1 MFSFDL
7 LLQGWDLLFDPYV
20 LGVIVASGFYG
31 LFIGAMP
38 GLTATMA
45 VALLVPITFY
55 MDPVPAIASIITM
68 SAMAIFSGDLP
79 GTLLH
84 IPGTPSS
91 AAYCDDSYALAKKG
105 KASLVLGIDLCLS
118 AAGGMF
124 GAIVLLC
131 AAPLLAEVA
140 LQFSSFEFFWL
151 AVLGLSCAVLI
162 SGGSPL
168 RGLISLLIGLL
179 LTCVGADITLGFPR
193 FTFDNLSLL
202 EGYSFIPAMIGM
214 FGLAEVF
221 SNVSR
226 KKAENVEV
234 IKYTSNVFKGVGTV
248 ASKIKLQIAR
258 SQVIGCIIGILPG
271 AGGDIAAWICYGIAK
286 RFSKNPDEY
295 GKGSTEGIAN
305 ATTANNAAISG
316 AFIPALVFGI
326 PGDSLTAIIIGVLF
340 MKGLEPG
347 PTLFTQH
354 GDFLYAIYSVF
365 ILANILMIP
374 LGYIAIRMAT
384 KIMKVPPEILNPII
398 LGFCMV
404 GAYAINND
412 TFDVTCMLGF
422 GIAAYVMISHKIP
435 VAPAILGLVLG
446 KMLENTFM
454 QSMIKSEWD
463 PLSFFSRPISAG
475 LGLATLAMWCMP
487 LVVKAIKKA
496 YRAKQAA

>member
-7 LLQGWDLLFDPYV
+7 LAQGAALVFDPYV
-20 LGVIVASGFYG
+20 LMVVVLSGFYG

-55 MDPVPAIASIITM
+55 MDPVPAVASIITM

-91 AAYCDDSYALAKKG
+91 AAYCNDSFALAKQG
-105 KASLVLGIDLCLS
+105 KASVVLGIDLVLSCL
-118 AAGGMF
+118 GGLF
-124 GAIVLLC
+124 GSLVLLC
-131 AAPLLAEVA
+131 AAPILAEVA

-168 RGLISLLIGLL
+168 RGVISLMIGLL
-179 LTCVGADITLGFPR
+179 LTCVGSDITLGFPR
-193 FTFDNLSLL
+193 FTFGNLSLL
-202 EGYSFIPAMIGM
+202 EGFSFIPAMIGM

-221 SNVSR
+221 SNVS
-226 KKAENVEV
+226 KKEAHNAQL
-234 IKYTSNVFKGVGTV
+234 IKFTTNVFHGLGGI
-248 ASKIKLQIAR
+248 IKKLKFQILR

-271 AGGDIAAWICYGIAK
+271 AGGDIAAWICYGVGK
-286 RFSKNPDEY
+286 RFSKKPDEY
-295 GKGSTEGIAN
+295 GNGSTEAIAN

-347 PTLFTQH
+347 PSLFTQH
-354 GDFLYAIYSVF
+354 GDFLYAIYCVF
-365 ILANILMIP
+365 ILANLLMLP
-374 LGYIAIRMAT
+374 LGYIAIRLST
-384 KIMKVPPEILNPII
+384 QIMRVSPKILNPII

-412 TFDVTCMLGF
+412 TFDITCMLGF
-422 GIAAYVMISHKIP
+422 GIAAYFMISNKIP

-446 KMLENTFM
+446 HMLENTFM

-463 PLSFFSRPISAG
+463 PFSFFSRPISAT
-475 LGLATLAMWCMP
+475 LGGITVLLWCSP
-487 LVVKAIKKA
+487 LIVKAIKKA
-496 YRAKQAA
+496 RAK